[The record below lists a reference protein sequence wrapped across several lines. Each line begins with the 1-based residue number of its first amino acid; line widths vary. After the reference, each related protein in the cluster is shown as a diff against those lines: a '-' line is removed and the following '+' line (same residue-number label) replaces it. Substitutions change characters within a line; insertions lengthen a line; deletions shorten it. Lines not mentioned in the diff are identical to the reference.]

1 MGQRKLI
8 FIIITMLILSVVFI
22 AIESDPITI
31 AIGLIFLM
39 MVEVFFF
46 ELSYHLRLIKDK
58 ENHLLMKL
66 ENPMSLSGI
75 NIVIGLLTVSLST
88 FAIFMY
94 ETRLL
99 YIVITMVLGL
109 FTVLIKK
116 HRVLILTHQFV
127 MIHGNKYNWDEICDV
142 MTEESSSENK
152 CFNLVISVTE
162 RRGFRLKTCSKK
174 IGLTVEEWEN
184 YFAMEILSSFYKSRV
199 KSM

>member
-1 MGQRKLI
+1 
-8 FIIITMLILSVVFI
+8 
-22 AIESDPITI
+22 
-31 AIGLIFLM
+31 
-39 MVEVFFF
+39 
-46 ELSYHLRLIKDK
+46 
-58 ENHLLMKL
+58 
-66 ENPMSLSGI
+66 
-75 NIVIGLLTVSLST
+75 
-88 FAIFMY
+88 
-94 ETRLL
+94 
-99 YIVITMVLGL
+99 MVLGL

-174 IGLTVEEWEN
+174 IRLTVEEWEN